1 MARGQPWWPQA
12 QVTVDVLMQE
22 LGDDLAGVYVHGSA
36 ALGGWVSTSD
46 LDVLA
51 VVEDT
56 AHTNW
61 HALGVSDT
69 YWRPRGA
76 GSGDVGRDNEVEH
89 ASHSA
94 VAVSRARCTGVGQS
108 CARCRARRDKTS

>member
-22 LGDDLAGVYVHGSA
+22 LGDDLAGVYVHGST

-61 HALGVSDT
+61 HALGSRILT
-69 YWRPRGA
+69 GA
-76 GSGDVGRDNEVEH
+76 LAGPVLEMSVVTTRSSMHPTAPWPFLVH
-89 ASHSA
+89 
-94 VAVSRARCTGVGQS
+94 VAQG
-108 CARCRARRDKTS
+108 